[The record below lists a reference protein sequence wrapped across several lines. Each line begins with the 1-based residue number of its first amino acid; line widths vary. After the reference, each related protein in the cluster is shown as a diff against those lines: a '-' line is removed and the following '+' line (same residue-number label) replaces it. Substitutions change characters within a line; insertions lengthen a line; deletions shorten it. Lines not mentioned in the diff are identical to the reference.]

1 MRPYYSS
8 SESLK
13 LLEERSLSSEFQ
25 PLEELK
31 LQQEELQLA
40 FRKDFP
46 GGMGAREGVSQRGL
60 WEGAISPSLLSPGTQ
75 PGCGPRSCP
84 ETGCWKDDLTFLP
97 LFLQFLG

>member
-1 MRPYYSS
+1 MRPHYSS

-46 GGMGAREGVSQRGL
+46 GGIGGKGRSEPERIVGGCNLSVSVKSRDSAGL
-60 WEGAISPSLLSPGTQ
+60 
-75 PGCGPRSCP
+75 CP
-84 ETGCWKDDLTFLP
+84 TFLP
-97 LFLQFLG
+97 